1 MKLLKKFIF
10 CISSLLF
17 SVYGHAQ
24 DVTISGKVID
34 DKGLPVPGA
43 NILIKGT
50 TESRPSDFDGKFQIK
65 APKDGVLTISF
76 IGHKTVQESING
88 RTQLQVKMYSS
99 TQDLNE
105 VVVVGYGTLKRSNVT
120 GSISSIKAKAL
131 TNNPNTG
138 IGQVLQGRVS
148 GVTVIANSGEPG
160 AASTIRV
167 RGITTFNSDKGGNNP
182 LWVVDGVIIDNGG
195 IGSINQSDIE
205 SLEVLK
211 DAASLA
217 IYGSRSAS
225 GVVLITTKKGKLGK
239 INVAYTGFAGSF
251 SPAKKL
257 DLLNATQYAT
267 IMNEKSVAGGGSLIY
282 PNPAALGAGTDWQ
295 STIFNSGSIRSSH
308 EISFSGGNEVSSFYS
323 SIGYQDQEG
332 IVATDISNYK
342 KLNMRLN
349 STHKISKIFT
359 IGESVGYA
367 HDKSQGIGNTNSEFG
382 GPLSS
387 AINLDPT
394 TPIVVT
400 DPAVANAAPYSTN
413 PVVRDANGNP
423 YGISSVVGQEI
434 TNPLAYIQTRL
445 GNYRW
450 SDNLLG
456 NAYVQIKPINDL
468 VFKASF
474 GGKLSTWGEETFTPK
489 AFLNSNNNVTENSL
503 YRTNNRSFGWNVEN
517 TLTYTKQLGDHNF
530 VALLGQGV
538 YEENNNIGTTVTYQG
553 LPVNNY
559 QDASFN
565 WDIPASKKTG
575 SSYSNDPHRVV
586 SLFARL
592 NYNYKEKYLLTGV
605 IRRDGST
612 NFGGNN
618 KYGNFPSVSGGWVV
632 SKEEFWKDNS
642 IVNSFKL
649 RANYGINGSDAIES
663 NRYDSNIIGGSNYTI
678 GNPGSIVSGYGPD
691 SPANPDLKWESTTS
705 ADIGFDA
712 TMFNDFTLSL
722 SLYNKKTSDI
732 LQVVEIP
739 GYVGAIK
746 NPVGNVADMVN
757 KGVEFELGYHHK
769 FGELNFSA
777 NGNVSYLENEVT
789 FLGNGKAFIS
799 NGTATFQSMGDIT
812 RTAVGQAY
820 NSFYGYQT
828 AGIFQTQDEVNAYSN
843 AGGTPIQP
851 GAKPGDFRWVDNN
864 HDGKINDDDKTFLG
878 NSLPAYNY
886 GLTLNLDYKGF
897 DFQVFF
903 QGASKYK
910 IFQGLRR
917 LDVGNA
923 NYQTDA
929 LGRWT
934 GEGTSND
941 YPRLT
946 TNDTN
951 GNFEKSS
958 DFYLENGDY
967 LRLKLMTLG
976 YSLPEKVVSQIGAAK
991 IRMYVTGQNLLTFT
1005 KYTGYDPEIG
1015 GDISG
1020 IDKGLYPQAKG
1031 FIFGANLQF

>member
-1 MKLLKKFIF
+1 MKLLKTFIF
-10 CISSLLF
+10 CISSILF

-24 DVTISGKVID
+24 EASISGKIID
-34 DKGLPVPGA
+34 EKGLPIPGA
-43 NILIKGT
+43 TIVLKGT
-50 TESRPSDFDGKFQIK
+50 SSSVATDFDGKFQIK
-65 APKDGVLTISF
+65 APKDGILTISF
-76 IGHKTVQESING
+76 IGYKTVQESIGG
-88 RTQLQVKMYSS
+88 RTDFQVKMYSA

-105 VVVVGYGTLKRSNVT
+105 VVVVGYGTQKRSNVT
-120 GSISSIKAKAL
+120 GSISSLKAKAL
-131 TNNPNTG
+131 TDNPNTG

-182 LWVVDGVIIDNGG
+182 LWVVDGVIVDNGG

-225 GVVLITTKKGKLGK
+225 GVVLITTKKGKQGK
-239 INVAYTGFAGSF
+239 INVSYTGFAGAF

-267 IMNEKSVAGGGSLIY
+267 IMNEKSVAGGGGLIY
-282 PNPAALGAGTDWQ
+282 QNPAALGTGTDWQ
-295 STIFNSGSIRSSH
+295 STIFNKGSVRTSH

-394 TPIVVT
+394 TPAVVT
-400 DPAVANAAPYSTN
+400 DPAVANTSPYSTN

-445 GNYRW
+445 GNYKW

-517 TLTYTKQLGDHNF
+517 TLTYTKQLNDHNF
-530 VALLGQGV
+530 VVLLGQGV
-538 YEENNNIGTTVTYQG
+538 YEDNNTIGTTVTYQG
-553 LPVNNY
+553 LPVNNF

-575 SSYSNDPHRVV
+575 SAYSNDPHRVV
-586 SLFARL
+586 SYFARM

-642 IVNSFKL
+642 IVNNLKL

-663 NRYDSNIIGGSNYTI
+663 NRYDSNIIGGSNYNI

-691 SPANPDLKWESTTS
+691 SPANPDLKWESTAS

-712 TMFNDFTLSL
+712 TMFNDFNLSL

-757 KGVEFELGYHHK
+757 KGIELELGYHHK
-769 FGELNFSA
+769 FGEFNFSA

-828 AGIFQTQDEVNAYSN
+828 AGIFQTQEEVNAYTGS
-843 AGGTPIQP
+843 AGTPIQP

-946 TNDTN
+946 ISDTN

-967 LRLKLMTLG
+967 VRLKLMTLG
-976 YSLPEKVVSQIGAAK
+976 YSLPQNAISKIGATK

-1020 IDKGLYPQAKG
+1020 VDKGLYPQAKG

>member
-1 MKLLKKFIF
+1 MKLLKTFIF
-10 CISSLLF
+10 CISSILF

-24 DVTISGKVID
+24 EVAINGKVLD
-34 DKGLPVPGA
+34 DKGLPIPGA
-43 NILIKGT
+43 TILLKGSAIF
-50 TESRPSDFDGKFQIK
+50 ESSNFDGKFQIK
-65 APKDGVLTISF
+65 APKDGTLIISF
-76 IGHKTVQESING
+76 IGCKTVQEPING
-88 RTQLQVKMYSS
+88 RTELQIKLNS
-99 TQDLNE
+99 TAQDLNE
-105 VVVVGYGTLKRSNVT
+105 VVVVGYGVQKRSNVT
-120 GSISSIKAKAL
+120 GSVSSLKAKAFAD
-131 TNNPNTG
+131 NPNTAV
-138 IGQVLQGRVS
+138 GQILQGRVS

-167 RGITTFNSDKGGNNP
+167 RGITTFNSDQNGNNP
-182 LWVVDGVIIDNGG
+182 LWVVDGIIVDNGG

-225 GVVLITTKKGKLGK
+225 GVILITTKKGKLGK
-239 INVAYTGFAGSF
+239 INVSYSGFAGSF

-267 IMNEKSVAGGGSLIY
+267 IMNEKSVAGGGGLIY
-282 PNPAALGAGTDWQ
+282 TNPAALGAGTDWQ
-295 STIFNSGSIRSSH
+295 STIFNSGSQRSSH

-323 SIGYQDQEG
+323 SIGYQDQQG

-394 TPIVVT
+394 TPTVVT
-400 DPAVANAAPYSTN
+400 DPTVANVAPYSTN

-456 NAYVQIKPINDL
+456 NAYVQIKPINDF

-503 YRTNNRSFGWNVEN
+503 YRSNNRSFGWNVEN
-517 TLTYTKQLGDHNF
+517 TLTYAKQLGNHNI
-530 VALLGQGV
+530 VVLLGQGA
-538 YEENNNIGTTVTYQG
+538 YEDYTAIGSTVTYQG
-553 LPVNNY
+553 LPVNNF

-575 SSYSNDPHRVV
+575 TASAVDPHRIE

-592 NYNYKEKYLLTGV
+592 NYNFKEKYLLTGV

-612 NFGGNN
+612 NFGTNN
-618 KYGNFPSVSGGWVV
+618 KYGVFPAVSGGWVV
-632 SKEEFWKDNS
+632 SKEEFWKENS
-642 IVNSFKL
+642 IVNSLKL
-649 RANYGINGSDAIES
+649 RGNYGLNGNDAIEP
-663 NRYDSNIIGGSNYTI
+663 NKFVSNIIGGSNYNI
-678 GNPGSIVSGYGPD
+678 GNPGTIISGYGPD

-712 TMFNDFTLSL
+712 TLFNDFNMGL

-739 GYVGAIK
+739 GYVGSIK

-757 KGVEFELGYHHK
+757 KGVDFELGYHHK

-777 NGNVSYLENEVT
+777 NGNLSYVENKVT
-789 FLGNGKAFIS
+789 YLGGGKDFITDR
-799 NGTATFQSMGDIT
+799 TARFQSMGDIT
-812 RTAVGQAY
+812 RTAVGQTY
-820 NSFYGYQT
+820 NSFYGFQT
-828 AGIFQTQDEVNAYSN
+828 AGIFQTQEEINAYTN
-843 AGGTPIQP
+843 AAGTPIQP
-851 GAKPGDFRWVDNN
+851 AAKPGDFRWVDNN
-864 HDGKINDDDKTFLG
+864 HDGKINDDDKTFIG

-917 LDVGNA
+917 LDVQNA
-923 NYQTDA
+923 NYQTKA

-946 TNDTN
+946 SNDTN

-976 YSLPEKVVSQIGAAK
+976 YSLPEKVISQIGATK
-991 IRMYVTGQNLLTFT
+991 VRIYVTGQNLLTFT

-1020 IDKGLYPQAKG
+1020 VDKGLYPQAKG